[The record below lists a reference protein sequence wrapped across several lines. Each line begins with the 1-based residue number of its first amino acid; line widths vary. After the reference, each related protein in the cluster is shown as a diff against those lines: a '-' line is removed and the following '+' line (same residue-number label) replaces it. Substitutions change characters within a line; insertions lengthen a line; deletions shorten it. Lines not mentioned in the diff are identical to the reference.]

1 VGDAWRVIDL
11 PQVVS
16 EAQADVAP
24 SGLFFQA
31 SLARRAGSTE
41 PGTDE
46 EGQALLSELEK
57 LDQAADPAAPLQQQ
71 AEANA
76 RRAELLRKI
85 AKAAGAPEDRATWL
99 RQLAD
104 TVGAAVQSGTF
115 PEGVKQLD
123 ALLEELQA
131 NEADKDLAA
140 YVKFRQLTASYT
152 LSLQGPKADFAKIQT
167 QWLKDLEQYVADYPT
182 SPDAAEAMLQ
192 IAIAQEFAAEEEEAK
207 TWYGRVVKSFPD
219 SAAAKKAAGA
229 SVRLDSVGKT
239 ITLQGKSPTG
249 EAVDLADYRGR
260 VVVIQYWATWSDR
273 CKQDMAV
280 LQQILKKYDRSLAVI
295 GVNLDHDRKDLD
307 AYLATNRLP
316 WPQIFEEGGLDSGP
330 ANQLGILTLPTM
342 ILVDKQGAVVN
353 RNVLAAEL
361 EAEVEKLL
369 R

>member
-1 VGDAWRVIDL
+1 VWRVIDL
-11 PQVVS
+11 PHVVP
-16 EAQADVAP
+16 EEQADLAP
-24 SGLFFQA
+24 SGFFFQA
-31 SLARRAGSTE
+31 SIVRPGLLTE
-41 PGTDE
+41 PGADRRSQE
-46 EGQALLSELEK
+46 LLSELEK
-57 LDQAADPAAPLQQQ
+57 LDRAADQATTPQQQ
-71 AEANA
+71 VELNN
-76 RRAELLRKI
+76 RRAELLKKI
-85 AKAAGAPEDRATWL
+85 ANAAGSQEERAMWL

-104 TVGAAVQSGTF
+104 MVGAAVQSGTF

-123 ALLEELQA
+123 ALLAELEANQA
-131 NEADKDLAA
+131 DRDLAA
-140 YVKFRQLTASYT
+140 CVRFRQLTAAYT
-152 LSLQGPKADFAKIQT
+152 LSLQGPTADFAKIQT
-167 QWLKDLEQYVADYPT
+167 QWLKDLEQYVADYPA

-207 TWYGRVVKSFPD
+207 TWYGRVVQSFPD

-239 ITLQGKSPTG
+239 ITLQGKSPSG
-249 EAVDLADYRGR
+249 EAVDLADCRGR

-273 CKQDMAV
+273 CKQDMSV